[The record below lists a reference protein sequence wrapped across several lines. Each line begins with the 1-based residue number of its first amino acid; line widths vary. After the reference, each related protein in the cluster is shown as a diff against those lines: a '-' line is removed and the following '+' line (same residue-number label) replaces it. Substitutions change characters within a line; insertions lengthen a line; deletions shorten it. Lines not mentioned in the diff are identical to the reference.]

1 MKNIIV
7 VVLICISIFG
17 CSVFTG
23 FKSVKESVQEVQSGN
38 IIHEIKAAN
47 LSTVDITIVDHSF
60 NNLNEFINKWS
71 KINSTPNL
79 EDFLQDYA
87 NAKSSYKL
95 IYGIIEKNYSGYLLE
110 LQNKFSKYKKDA
122 EHIDSSV
129 NSMIIGR
136 DIYNASK
143 QAVKLAMLVV
153 GMLK

>member
-17 CSVFTG
+17 CSAFTG

-38 IIHEIKAAN
+38 IIHEIKSAK

-71 KINSTPNL
+71 KVNSTPNL
-79 EDFLQDYA
+79 EDFLYDYT
-87 NAKSSYKL
+87 NAKESYKL
-95 IYGIIEKNYSGYLLE
+95 LYGIIEKNYNGYPVE